1 MAETKLT
8 PLYIKTAAQKF
19 DFKTIFL
26 LDLNKRNISAI
37 GAIQECAN
45 LVTLDISRNNLSNIT
60 GLEKCVN
67 IRILNLSYNKI
78 ATVAGLN
85 TLIDL

>member
-26 LDLNKRNISAI
+26 LDLSKRNINSI
-37 GAIQECAN
+37 GAVQDCAN
-45 LVTLDISRNNLSNIT
+45 LIQLDISRNNLTN
-60 GLEKCVN
+60 V
-67 IRILNLSYNKI
+67 
-78 ATVAGLN
+78 
-85 TLIDL
+85 